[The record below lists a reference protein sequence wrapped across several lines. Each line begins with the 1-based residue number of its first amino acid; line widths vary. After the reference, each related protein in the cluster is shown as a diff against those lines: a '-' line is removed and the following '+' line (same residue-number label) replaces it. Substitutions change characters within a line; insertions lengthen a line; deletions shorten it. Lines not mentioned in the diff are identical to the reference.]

1 MSSSTA
7 VSVTIERGASA
18 GTMLDSLL
26 WEVRHRVAAE
36 LEESAPGPELAARL
50 DALEPADLDEAAL
63 VEGIAAWERVG
74 SWAAAGQARLV
85 AELNSRQRG
94 ARGAFLSE
102 EVAARLSVTRP
113 VAEAKVGLALH
124 LDRVPV
130 VADALARGDVDVR
143 RATVLTDELARLSDA
158 AAAEVAEA
166 VLPAARECTAPQLR
180 QRLRRMELLRD
191 PDGARTRHARACA
204 DRRVELA
211 PASDAMAWLSA
222 YLPADDA
229 AAIHTS
235 LTALAGDAA
244 PEDERTLDQ
253 RRADALVDLA
263 TRWLDAGVHPDGTA
277 LTTRQG
283 RRPHL
288 VVTASAATLLGLAD
302 APGELQGYGPIPPEM
317 AQRIAARSTWEPLLA
332 SAWNGEPLAR
342 STQRYTPTQS
352 LRDAVVLRDR
362 TCTFV
367 GCRMPAVRCD
377 VDHVEPYVE
386 GRDGG
391 GRDGGDRGGGRRDG
405 GRRDGGGRTGVPPDG
420 ELDATE
426 LQTSLDNLQA
436 LCRHHHRAKTHGG
449 WEVTRSDDGSTRWR
463 APTGQ
468 AYRRPPAHDPP
479 AVVPA
484 PPPPEGVTIDLY
496 PPPPF

>member
-1 MSSSTA
+1 M
-7 VSVTIERGASA
+7 
-18 GTMLDSLL
+18 
-26 WEVRHRVAAE
+26 RHRVAAE

-63 VEGIAAWERVG
+63 VEGIAAWERIA
-74 SWAAAGQARLV
+74 SWAAAGQAWLV
-85 AELNSRQRG
+85 AELDGRQRG

-102 EVAARLSVTRP
+102 EVAARLSVSRP

-124 LDRVPV
+124 LDRVPA
-130 VADALARGDVDVR
+130 VAGALARGDVDVR

-166 VLPAARECTAPQLR
+166 VLPSARECTAPQLR

-204 DRRVELA
+204 DRRVELTPA
-211 PASDAMAWLSA
+211 PDAMAWLSA

-244 PEDERTLDQ
+244 PDDERTLDQ

-263 TRWLDAGVHPDGTA
+263 TRWLDAGAHPDGTPLA
-277 LTTRQG
+277 TRQG

-288 VVTASAATLLGLAD
+288 VVTASAATLLGLAEG
-302 APGELQGYGPIPPEM
+302 PGELQGYGPIPPEM
-317 AQRIAARSTWEPLLA
+317 ARRIAAHSTWEPLLA

-342 STQRYTPTQS
+342 STRRYAPTQS
-352 LRDAVVLRDR
+352 QRDAVVLRDS

-367 GCRMPAVRCD
+367 GCRMPAARCD

-386 GRDGG
+386 GGDVD
-391 GRDGGDRGGGRRDG
+391 GRDGA
-405 GRRDGGGRTGVPPDG
+405 PC
-420 ELDATE
+420 ATQP
-426 LQTSLDNLQA
+426 QTSLDNLQA

-449 WEVTRSDDGSTRWR
+449 WEVARDDDGSTRWR

-468 AYRRPPAHDPP
+468 LYRRPPAHDPP
-479 AVVPA
+479 AAVPA
-484 PPPPEGVTIDLY
+484 PPPPDGVTIDLY